1 MRYGNGSANLIK
13 GHPTNEKT
21 KNNMKIT
28 NAIVWDHR
36 GRVPE
41 NGTGQVE
48 IRITLKRKSYHFGT
62 GIKCHK
68 SELVAGRIVNC
79 PGADEL
85 NKRIGIIYAK
95 VLAMVNACLD
105 AGVPINTKDIR
116 EKVWQ
121 VVESQSDQPTLIN
134 WIEKQI
140 PLLNIKE
147 GTKKHYYPLVARLTE
162 FGKMT
167 RWQDVTVEN
176 ICNFDSYLHTLTKPI
191 SDAKLKAGIKAEKL
205 SDAGVYNY
213 HKTLKH
219 MLRRAEKFGKID
231 RNPYE
236 LLRGQFKRGEKENYE
251 FLTEEEVAR
260 FEALEL
266 PVGSILDIAKDL
278 FIFQLYTGL
287 AYSDCQAFD
296 IKRYKWDGERWCH
309 IGERIKTGEPYVSV
323 LLPPV
328 VKMLKKYG
336 MKIPKMSNADYNRHL
351 KSLAIMAGINTRMH
365 THLARHTF
373 ATNVVNNDIKIEN
386 LQKMLGHK
394 NIRQTQ
400 RYAKVQPK
408 SVMKDFDMIAAKM
421 AVPEQENKI

>member
-1 MRYGNGSANLIK
+1 
-13 GHPTNEKT
+13 
-21 KNNMKIT
+21 MKIT

-167 RWQDVTVEN
+167 RWQDVMVEN

-251 FLTEEEVAR
+251 FLTEEEVSR

-296 IKRYKWDGERWCH
+296 IKQYKWDGERWCH

-421 AVPEQENKI
+421 AVPEQDIKDKGR

>member
-1 MRYGNGSANLIK
+1 
-13 GHPTNEKT
+13 
-21 KNNMKIT
+21 MKIT
-28 NAIVWDHR
+28 NSIVWDHR
-36 GRVPE
+36 GRVP
-41 NGTGQVE
+41 TGGKGQIE
-48 IRITLKRKSYHFGT
+48 IRITVDRKSYYFGT
-62 GIKCHK
+62 GIKCHR
-68 SELVAGRIVNC
+68 SEFVAGQVVNC
-79 PGADEL
+79 PGANEF
-85 NKRIGIIYAK
+85 NKRVSIIYTK
-95 VLAMVNACLD
+95 VLAQVNACVD
-105 AGVPINTKDIR
+105 AGEPINTDDIR
-116 EKVWQ
+116 QKVWQ
-121 VVESQSDQPTLIN
+121 TVEAHSDEPTLIN
-134 WIEKQI
+134 WIEAQI
-140 PLLNIKE
+140 PLLNVKD
-147 GTKKHYYPLVARLTE
+147 GTEKHYFPLVRRLLE
-162 FGKMT
+162 YGKMT

-191 SDAKLKAGIKAEKL
+191 SDAKLKAGVKPEKL

-231 RNPYE
+231 RNPYD

-260 FEALEL
+260 FEALQL
-266 PVGSILDIAKDL
+266 PEGSILDIAKDL

-296 IKRYKWDGERWCH
+296 MKRYKWDGERWCH
-309 IGERIKTGEPYVSV
+309 VGERIKTGEPYVSV

-351 KSLAIMAGINTRMH
+351 KSLAVMAGITTRMH

-408 SVMKDFDMIAAKM
+408 SVMKDFDALAEKLTAAS
-421 AVPEQENKI
+421 EQQTEQKSNSQK